1 MFGLQMIFLQCNC
14 LIVKILIWSLC
25 FAALCHAWMPDSS
38 SKLINNFKSVS
49 SISFPGNATFPD
61 HFIVLNQ
68 DANSIIVGGRNRIY
82 NLSIYDFHE
91 RKEGRIDWPSSDAH
105 GQLCILKGKTEDD
118 CQNYIRILY
127 HTEPGKLVICGTN
140 SYKPLCRTYAF
151 KDGKY
156 LVEKEVEGIGLCPY
170 NPEHNSTS
178 VYHNGQL
185 FSATVADFSGGD
197 PLIYRE
203 PQRTELSDLKQLN
216 APNFV
221 SSLQYDDYIFFFYRE
236 TAVEY
241 MNCGKVIY
249 SRVARVCK
257 DDKGGPHQSRDRWT
271 SFLKARLNCSIPG
284 EYPFYFDEIQS
295 TSELVEGKYNSEE
308 NNRIIY
314 GVLTT
319 PINAIG
325 GSAICAYRMDDIL
338 RVFEGSFKHQE
349 SINSNWLPV
358 PENMVPTPRPGQ
370 CVRDSRILPDKN
382 VNFIKTHSLM
392 EEAVPAFFGK
402 PILVRVSFQYRFTA
416 ITVHAQVKTIN
427 NQYFDV
433 LYIGTDDGKVLK
445 AVNVPNGD
453 TAKAIVISENTV
465 LPHGAAVKQLKLSDY
480 SSYGKVVVVGRDEVR
495 LATLNHCASITRC
508 SECVELQDPHCAWDA
523 KQNSCVSIDIV
534 TSYRFLIQDVLR
546 GDGSKC
552 WSPQKD
558 KKTVIKNKKDNTAI
572 EKEIIA
578 NSIDE
583 EGTDS
588 TDPLVRTGLD
598 DPECDPVSENSVGG
612 CAVRQQLVIYTAGT
626 LHIVVVVVSIV
637 GLFLG
642 FIAGYL
648 FSQKFHS
655 STQYPEAPFIE
666 QHNHLERLG
675 ANQTGYLTPRAN
687 KAVNL
692 VVNVSGSS
700 PPPKKDNLEVG
711 KDLNISSDGTLQK
724 IKKTYI

>member
-1 MFGLQMIFLQCNC
+1 MFGFQLILQCSYMV
-14 LIVKILIWSLC
+14 VKILVWSICLI
-25 FAALCHAWMPDSS
+25 ALCHAWMPDSS
-38 SKLINNFKSVS
+38 SKLINHFKSVES
-49 SISFPGNATFPD
+49 KSFTGNATFPD

-68 DANSIIVGGRNRIY
+68 DETSILVGGRNRVY
-82 NLSIYDFHE
+82 NLSIFDLSE
-91 RKEGRIDWPSSDAH
+91 RKGGRIDWPSSDAH
-105 GQLCILKGKTEDD
+105 GQLCILKGKTDDD

-127 HTEPGKLVICGTN
+127 SSEPGKLVICGTN

-151 KDGKY
+151 KEGKY

-178 VYHNGQL
+178 VSYNGQL

-221 SSLQYDDYIFFFYRE
+221 NSVAYGDYIFFFYRE

-295 TSELVEGKYNSEE
+295 TSDIVEGRYNSDDSKK
-308 NNRIIY
+308 IIY
-314 GVLTT
+314 GILTT
-319 PINAIG
+319 PVNAIG
-325 GSAICAYRMDDIL
+325 GSAICAYQMADIL

-349 SINSNWLPV
+349 TINSNWLPV
-358 PENMVPTPRPGQ
+358 PQNLVPEPRPGQ

-392 EEAVPAFFGK
+392 EDAVPALFGK
-402 PILVRVSFQYRFTA
+402 PVLVRVSLQYRFTA
-416 ITVHAQVKTIN
+416 ITVDPQVKTIN
-427 NQYFDV
+427 NQYLDV

-445 AVNVPNGD
+445 AVNIPNAD

-465 LPHGAAVKQLKLSDY
+465 LPHGAPVKQLKIAPG
-480 SSYGKVVVVGRDEVR
+480 YGKVVVVGKDEIR
-495 LATLNHCASITRC
+495 LANLNHCASKTRC
-508 SECVELQDPHCAWDA
+508 KDCVELQDPHCAWDA
-523 KQNSCVSIDIV
+523 KQNLCVSIDTV
-534 TSYRFLIQDVLR
+534 TSYRFLIQDVVR
-546 GDGSKC
+546 GDDNKC
-552 WSPQKD
+552 WSPQTD
-558 KKTVIKNKKDNTAI
+558 KKTVIKNKPSEVEN
-572 EKEIIA
+572 EIT

-583 EGTDS
+583 KDLDS
-588 TDPLVRTGLD
+588 SDPLIKTGLD
-598 DPECDPVSENSVGG
+598 DDSDCDPVSENSIGG

-655 STQYPEAPFIE
+655 HSQYPEAPFIE
-666 QHNHLERLG
+666 QHNHLERLS

-692 VVNVSGSS
+692 VVNVSSS
-700 PPPKKDNLEVG
+700 TPPPKKDNLDVS
-711 KDLNISSDGTLQK
+711 KDLNIASDGTLQK